1 MDELTTARPPLVAD
15 GTNTPLFL
23 RIGVV
28 MRLTGLGRSTI
39 YRMMAEDAFP
49 QPVRLTRRL
58 IAWRRTDL
66 DRWSDSR
73 PRVTH

>member
-1 MDELTTARPPLVAD
+1 MDDSTPTRSPQGAD
-15 GTNTPLFL
+15 TEGAPLFL

-49 QPVRLTRRL
+49 QPVRLSRRL

-66 DRWSDSR
+66 VQWSDER
-73 PRVTH
+73 PKVMH

>member
-1 MDELTTARPPLVAD
+1 MDDRSTARLPQAAD
-15 GTNTPLFL
+15 ANNKPMFL

-28 MRLTGLGRSTI
+28 MRPTGLGRSTI

-58 IAWRRTDL
+58 IAWRRADL
-66 DRWSDSR
+66 DQWSDGR
-73 PRVTH
+73 PKVAH